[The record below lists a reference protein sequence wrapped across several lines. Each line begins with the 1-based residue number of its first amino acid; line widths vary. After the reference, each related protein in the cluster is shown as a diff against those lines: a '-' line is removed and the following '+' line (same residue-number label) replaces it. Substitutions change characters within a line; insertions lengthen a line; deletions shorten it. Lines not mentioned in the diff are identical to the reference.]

1 MGVGIACHARHRAG
15 IPYFSD
21 SHAAGGL
28 RGDTH
33 RAAGNIEA
41 STLRHAAAHRAADEY
56 TAAAHRPAVSHAY
69 AQPHADTVAHTRAD
83 AVSASTKS
91 QAI

>member
-33 RAAGNIEA
+33 CAAGNIDA
-41 STLRHAAAHRAADEY
+41 STHRHAAAHRAAAH

-69 AQPHADTVAHTRAD
+69 AQPHADTVAHSRAD
-83 AVSASTKS
+83 AVSASAKS
-91 QAI
+91 PAV